1 MHEYYQSTAFNLLA
15 LYYNVKSSIMHTR
28 LGVKLSAQK
37 NTTTWL
43 SDSIRLLVWSGSV
56 RSGPVQVLKRPTNSV
71 PAVKKN

>member
-37 NTTTWL
+37 NITTWL
-43 SDSIRLLVWSGSV
+43 SDSVWLGQAW
-56 RSGPVQVLKRPTNSV
+56 SGPVRFDPVQSGF
-71 PAVKKN
+71 